1 MQHLIEY
8 SQLFCYFY
16 STNIHKILVM
26 DYQQIL
32 QDLDKKIYYPIY
44 LLSGEEPYYID
55 KIADKIAECV
65 LSEEE
70 QAFNQTIIYGKD
82 TDVQTVSQ
90 LAKRFPMMS
99 SYQVVIVKEAQDL
112 KKIEDLHFY
121 AENPLKST
129 ILVLCYKY
137 KKFPGTTKLAKL
149 AKKNGVVFD
158 AAALRDW
165 DVSKWIRAYVKKHSY
180 QIDDDTAALLA
191 DFLGNSMH
199 KLANEIQKLMILLP
213 KGSTITRKDIER
225 NIGISNEYNNLE
237 LTKAFGTKD
246 VLKVQRILQS
256 FAANPKAHPM
266 PPTISALFNYFSKL
280 LILYFLPSKTNEAV
294 AEAIKISP
302 SNFIVQQYLNA
313 QKRYSATKLV
323 EIIALLRQYDMMS
336 KGVDVGNTSQ
346 GDLMRELAFK
356 ILH

>member
-1 MQHLIEY
+1 
-8 SQLFCYFY
+8 
-16 STNIHKILVM
+16 M

-55 KIADKIAECV
+55 KIADKIADCV
-65 LSEEE
+65 LSDDEK
-70 QAFNQTIIYGKD
+70 AFNQTIIYGKD
-82 TDVQTVSQ
+82 TDVQSVSQ

-149 AKKNGVVFD
+149 VKKNGVD
-158 AAALRDW
+158 YESTALKEW
-165 DVSKWIRAYVKKHSY
+165 ETSKWIKAYVKEFSY
-180 QIDDDTAALLA
+180 QIDDDTATLLA
-191 DFLGNSMH
+191 EFLGNSMH

-213 KGSTITRKDIER
+213 KGSAITRKDIER

-237 LTKAFGTKD
+237 LTKAFGNKD

-256 FAANPKAHPM
+256 YAANPKANPIQV
-266 PPTISALFNYFSKL
+266 TIAALFGYFRKL
-280 LILYFLPSKTNEAV
+280 LILYFLPSKTNEAI
-294 AEAIKISP
+294 AEALKISP
-302 SNFIVQQYLNA
+302 NNFVIQQYINA

-336 KGVDVGNTSQ
+336 KGVDVGSTSQ